1 MGSRYHKLHVSTIM
15 FFKRNPSN
23 ASPKKFTRY
32 AYAGCDAPI
41 HIAEEVPKPGVK
53 IPAVMNLT
61 MLIGALTVFPLM
73 TLMSK
78 LMILFFSPSFSL
90 P

>member
-1 MGSRYHKLHVSTIM
+1 MIQILIKV
-15 FFKRNPSN
+15 N
-23 ASPKKFTRY
+23 RY

-61 MLIGALTVFPLM
+61 MLIGVSSSLKIIKISYNFIYDSLTKFNKKVL
-73 TLMSK
+73 
-78 LMILFFSPSFSL
+78 
-90 P
+90 